1 MTSKE
6 KIKEILGWI
15 QYTTDADWNFLMCL
29 KQDLECLA
37 TIAQT
42 EGIIEVRNAM
52 DEVWKNNLKG
62 SDTNE

>member
-15 QYTTDADWNFLMCL
+15 QDTTDADWNFLQCL
-29 KQDLECLA
+29 KQDMEHLV

-42 EGIIEVRNAM
+42 EGVKEVRDALK
-52 DEVWKNNLKG
+52 EVWNNHA
-62 SDTNE
+62 NE